1 MVLASKPE
9 SKTSLS
15 ALNLEG
21 QLHLFLLIPKSLE
34 EHYGQLCAHMEDV
47 WMVFHEEALDGIS
60 DGSAQKRIAK
70 VFQERGIGE
79 IFSDEIASLP
89 FDQM

>member
-21 QLHLFLLIPKSLE
+21 QLHLFLLIPKYLE

-47 WMVFHEEALDGIS
+47 PPAAAWLPIS
-60 DGSAQKRIAK
+60 VPFTYHRIVAP
-70 VFQERGIGE
+70 
-79 IFSDEIASLP
+79 S
-89 FDQM
+89 